1 MSIVVTGSA
10 SGIGAAVSAHFQKAG
25 EKVIGIDIKGSDIVA
40 DLSTM
45 EGREAAIAGVKECC
59 HALDGLAACAGL
71 GSTTRPVS
79 LIGSVNYFGVVDLL
93 DGLLELLQRGKNP
106 AAVVISSMAAVISSP
121 KDPYVLAL
129 LDHNEAEAAR
139 IIDERGEAGMAYAG
153 SKAAVVLAIRRR
165 AMAWGKA
172 GVRLNAI
179 APGNVNTPML
189 QKELAD
195 PQSGKLLREMPYPL
209 GRYAEPGEIAA
220 AAAFLLS
227 PEASYIHGTCLWVDG
242 GIDAAY
248 WRRNRFF

>member
-1 MSIVVTGSA
+1 MTVVVTGSA
-10 SGIGAAVSAHFQKAG
+10 SGIGAAVSARFQKAG
-25 EKVIGIDIKGSDIVA
+25 EKVIGIDIKGGDIVA
-40 DLSTM
+40 DLSTR
-45 EGREAAIAGVKECC
+45 EGREAAIAGVRERCY
-59 HALDGLAACAGL
+59 ALDGLAACAGL
-71 GSTTRPVS
+71 SSTVRPVS
-79 LIGSVNYFGVVDLL
+79 RIGSVNYFGVVDLL
-93 DGLLELLQRGKNP
+93 DGLFELLQRGKNP
-106 AAVVISSMAAVISSP
+106 AAVVIASMSAVVSSP

-129 LDHNEAEAAR
+129 LENNEAEAAR
-139 IIDERGEAGMAYAG
+139 IIDESGEPWMAYPG
-153 SKAAVVLAIRRR
+153 SKAAVVLAVRRR

-195 PQSGKLLREMPYPL
+195 PRAGKLMRELPYPL

-242 GIDAAY
+242 GVDAAY
-248 WRRNRFF
+248 WRKNRFF